1 MEGEDLR
8 RFYDA
13 LVELCKAHDAKIEL
27 DEETGE
33 IKIKA
38 WEESET
44 LDRFYVDHG
53 GYDVAGGMYD

>member
-8 RFYDA
+8 RFYEA

-33 IKIKA
+33 IRVEVG
-38 WEESET
+38 EE
-44 LDRFYVDHG
+44 LDILGRFYVDYC
-53 GYDVAGGMYD
+53 GYDAEGIIG